1 MTEHRHNRLCW
12 MDLIAALFLALS
24 VLVTGW
30 FVSIWLMPNSVLNP
44 FPPNLAP
51 VVPISSAGGVQR
63 VYGIYDPARP
73 TPTFPPTWTPTPL
86 PTATPTRLPTWTPQP
101 TSTPTAVPTLSPN
114 WPLWITGMR
123 YRTYEGGQVKLYG
136 LFGESEKFTTY
147 LIYYPSEGLDISGM
161 MNVPKG
167 RGPFPVI
174 ILCHGYIHPSKYATG
189 SDTWRE
195 AFYLSEHG
203 YITISPD
210 YRGHAGS
217 DSGTSFFHIG
227 YAQDVLN
234 LISSLRTIDHAD
246 PERIG
251 LWGHSMG
258 GGVALKAAV
267 VSKKVDALVLFGSVH
282 ADERVNF
289 QYGMG
294 NGPGTYGLALIGTPN
309 ESRLDYK
316 RISPINYLKY
326 APPISIHHGKADML
340 VPYQWSED
348 LYEAA
353 QKQGITA
360 ELYLYEGAEH
370 TFRDSDWDLAM
381 ERTLKFF
388 DRYVKGR

>member
-1 MTEHRHNRLCW
+1 MAAQTQNQMHW
-12 MDLIAALFLALS
+12 MDVVSALFVTLS
-24 VLVTGW
+24 VLVAGW
-30 FVSIWLMPNSVLNP
+30 FVAIWLAPEGVWNP
-44 FPPNLAP
+44 FPPRVMP
-51 VVPISSAGGVQR
+51 VVVAPAGSAQGVR
-63 VYGIYDPARP
+63 AAYDPARP

-86 PTATPTRLPTWTPQP
+86 PTPTATRLPT
-101 TSTPTAVPTLSPN
+101 STPPPTPTQTPVPTVPPN

-123 YRTYEGGQVKLYG
+123 YRSYKGGQVTLHG

-147 LIYYPSEGLDISGM
+147 LIFYPSEGLNISGM

-174 ILCHGYIHPSKYATG
+174 ILCHGYIEPSKYATG
-189 SDTWRE
+189 NDTWRE

-210 YRGHAGS
+210 YRSHAGS
-217 DSGTSFFHIG
+217 DPGTSFFHIG
-227 YAQDVLN
+227 YAQDILN
-234 LISSLRTIDHAD
+234 LIGSLRTIDHAD

-258 GGVALKAAV
+258 GAIALKAAV
-267 VSKKVDALVLFGSVH
+267 VSDKVDALVLFGSVH

-294 NGPGTYGLALIGTPN
+294 NGAGTYGLALLGTPAEN
-309 ESRLDYK
+309 RLDYK

-326 APPISIHHGKADML
+326 APPMSIHHGKADTL

-348 LYEAA
+348 LYQAA
-353 QKQGITA
+353 QKQGATA
-360 ELYLYEGAEH
+360 ELYLYDNAEH
-370 TFRDSDWDLAM
+370 LFRGDEWDLAM

-388 DRYVKGR
+388 DKYLKGK